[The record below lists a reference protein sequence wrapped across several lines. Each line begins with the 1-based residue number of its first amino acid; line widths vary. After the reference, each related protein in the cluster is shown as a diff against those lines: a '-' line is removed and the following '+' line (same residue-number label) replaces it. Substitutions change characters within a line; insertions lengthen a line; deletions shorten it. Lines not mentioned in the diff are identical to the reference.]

1 MLDIRTSHG
10 AGHLASDHMEQVA
23 VLGLGHMGTPMARR
37 LVETGHR
44 VTVWNR
50 TQRVGAVPGAT
61 VAESAA
67 DAVGSADVV
76 ITMLTDGGAVE
87 SVLFGQSGAAP
98 ALRSGTT
105 LVEMSTIGPDALRSI
120 TRRLPAGV
128 DIVDAPV
135 AGSTG
140 AAASGSLTI
149 LAGGTDEAVARVE
162 PVLAA
167 LGTVRRCGGPG
178 EGAALKLVLNTAL
191 VTALTSLADVLAV
204 AEALG
209 VDRASA
215 LDLLANGPLGIAV
228 QRATAGVGHFAI
240 SLAVKDL
247 DLALA
252 GADRAGDLP
261 LAEAAGARLRSV
273 IADGRGE
280 DDIAG
285 LIAAGL
291 IAEGKRS

>member
-1 MLDIRTSHG
+1 
-10 AGHLASDHMEQVA
+10 MERVA

-37 LVETGHR
+37 LVDAGHP

-50 TQRVGAVPGAT
+50 TAGRADAVVGAT
-61 VAESAA
+61 VADTPAA
-67 DAVGSADVV
+67 AVDGAGVV
-76 ITMLTDGGAVE
+76 ITMLTDGAAVE
-87 SVLFGQSGAAP
+87 SVLFGESGAAA
-98 ALRSGTT
+98 ALADGST
-105 LVEMSTIGPDALRSI
+105 LVEMSTIGPAALAAI
-120 TRRLPAGV
+120 TRRLPPGV
-128 DIVDAPV
+128 AIVDAPV
-135 AGSTG
+135 TGSTG
-140 AAASGSLTI
+140 AAAAGTLTI
-149 LAGGTDEAVARVE
+149 LAGGPDEAVTRVE

-178 EGAALKLVLNTAL
+178 SGAALKLVLNTAL

-209 VDRASA
+209 VDRAPA
-215 LDLLANGPLGIAV
+215 LEMLATGPLGIAV
-228 QRATAGVGHFAI
+228 QRATAGLGHFAI
-240 SLAVKDL
+240 SLAAKDL

-261 LAEAAGARLRSV
+261 LAEAAGARLRGA

-285 LIAAGL
+285 VV
-291 IAEGKRS
+291 AEGKHP

>member
-1 MLDIRTSHG
+1 
-10 AGHLASDHMEQVA
+10 MEHVA
-23 VLGLGHMGTPMARR
+23 VLGLGHMGRPMARR

-50 TQRVGAVPGAT
+50 TERAEAVPGAT
-61 VAESAA
+61 VATSAA
-67 DAVGSADVV
+67 DAVGSAGVV
-76 ITMLTDGGAVE
+76 ITMLTDGRALE
-87 SVLFGQSGAAP
+87 SVLFGPSGAVA
-98 ALRSGTT
+98 ALRPGTT
-105 LVEMSTIGPDALRSI
+105 LVDMSTIGPEALRSI
-120 TRRLPAGV
+120 TTRLPDGV
-128 DIVDAPV
+128 AIVDAPV

-178 EGAALKLVLNTAL
+178 AGAALKLVLNTAL

-209 VDRASA
+209 VDRSSA
-215 LDLLANGPLGIAV
+215 LEMLAKGPLGIAV

-240 SLAVKDL
+240 SLAAKDL

-252 GADRAGDLP
+252 GADRTGDLP
-261 LAEAAGARLRSV
+261 LADAAGQRLRAV

-285 LIAAGL
+285 LIAD
-291 IAEGKRS
+291 GKRA